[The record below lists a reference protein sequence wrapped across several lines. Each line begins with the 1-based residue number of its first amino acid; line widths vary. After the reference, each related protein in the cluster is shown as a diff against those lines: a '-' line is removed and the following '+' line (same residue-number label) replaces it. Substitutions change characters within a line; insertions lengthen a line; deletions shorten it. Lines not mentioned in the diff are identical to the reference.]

1 MRVNENLSKNGIGV
15 EVSEFSLS
23 DLTAENI
30 DFLRAKWVEYGLI
43 VFPKLPLSHDEFKD
57 FALSFGEFGDDPFIS
72 SLPDYPNIA
81 EIKRSAKEKAT
92 PFGGTWHSDWSFMK
106 KPPSATLLHSKIIPP
121 VGGNTLFA
129 NTEKAFA
136 ALPDEMKD
144 KLRNLKVIH
153 SAKIPYAD
161 DGFYALEKEER
172 SMKILPSKEA
182 KATFSHPMIK
192 IHPETKKECLFINPV
207 YAINIEDFSEDES
220 QELLWELY
228 EHMIQ
233 DQFIYEHI
241 WNENMLIMWDNR
253 TVMHQ
258 ATGGYD
264 GYDRLL
270 HRITLAAL

>member
-1 MRVNENLSKNGIGV
+1 MRVSEDLSKNGIGV
-15 EVSEFSLS
+15 KVSDFSLS
-23 DLTAENI
+23 DLTEKNI
-30 DFLRAKWVEYGLI
+30 SFLRSKWVEYGLI

-57 FALSFGEFGDDPFIS
+57 FALSFGDFGDDPFIS

-81 EIKRSAKEKAT
+81 EIKRSANEKAT

-129 NTEKAFA
+129 NTERSFA
-136 ALPDEMKD
+136 ALPEKMKN

-161 DGFYALEKEER
+161 DGFYALEKEKR

-182 KATFSHPMIK
+182 KATYSHPMIK
-192 IHPETKKECLFINPV
+192 IHPETKKECMFINPV
-207 YAINIEDFSEDES
+207 YTINIEGFSEDES
-220 QELLWELY
+220 QQLLWELY

-233 DQFIYEHI
+233 DQFVYEHA
-241 WNENMLIMWDNR
+241 WNEDMLIMWDNR

-258 ATGGYD
+258 AMGGYD

-270 HRITLAAL
+270 HRITLAAV

>member
-23 DLTAENI
+23 DLTPENI
-30 DFLRAKWVEYGLI
+30 AFLRAKWVEYGLI

-207 YAINIEDFSEDES
+207 YTINIEGFSEDES
-220 QELLWELY
+220 QQLLWELY

-233 DQFIYEHI
+233 DQFIYEHV

>member
-1 MRVNENLSKNGIGV
+1 MRVSENLSKNGIGV
-15 EVSEFSLS
+15 EVSDFSLA
-23 DLTAENI
+23 DLTRENI
-30 DFLRAKWVEYGLI
+30 SFLRSKWVEYGLI

-57 FALSFGEFGDDPFIS
+57 FALSFGDFGDDPFIS

-81 EIKRSAKEKAT
+81 EIKRSANEKAT

-129 NTEKAFA
+129 NTEKSFA
-136 ALPDEMKD
+136 ALPEDMKNR
-144 KLRNLKVIH
+144 LRNLKVIH

-182 KATFSHPMIK
+182 KATFSHPMVK
-192 IHPETKKECLFINPV
+192 IHPETNKECLFINPV
-207 YAINIEDFSEDES
+207 YTINIEDLSEDES
-220 QELLWELY
+220 QQLLWELY

-233 DQFIYEHI
+233 EQFVYEHV
-241 WNENMLIMWDNR
+241 WNEDMLIMWDNR

-270 HRITLAAL
+270 HRITLAAV

>member
-1 MRVNENLSKNGIGV
+1 MRVSENLSKNGIGV
-15 EVSEFSLS
+15 EVSDFSLA
-23 DLTAENI
+23 DLTRENI
-30 DFLRAKWVEYGLI
+30 SFLRSKWVDYGLI

-57 FALSFGEFGDDPFIS
+57 FALSFGDFGDDPFIS

-81 EIKRSAKEKAT
+81 EIKRSANEKAT

-129 NTEKAFA
+129 NTEKSFA
-136 ALPDEMKD
+136 ALPEDMKNR
-144 KLRNLKVIH
+144 LRNLKVIH

-182 KATFSHPMIK
+182 KATFSHPMVK
-192 IHPETKKECLFINPV
+192 IHPETNKACLFINPV
-207 YAINIEDFSEDES
+207 YTINIECFSEDES
-220 QELLWELY
+220 QQLLWELY

-233 DQFIYEHI
+233 DKFVYEHV
-241 WNENMLIMWDNR
+241 WNKDMLIMWDNR
-253 TVMHQ
+253 TLMHQ

-270 HRITLAAL
+270 HRITLAAV

>member
-1 MRVNENLSKNGIGV
+1 MRVSENLSKNGIGV
-15 EVSEFSLS
+15 EVTDFSLA
-23 DLTAENI
+23 DLTEENI
-30 DFLRAKWVEYGLI
+30 SFLRSKWVEYGLI

-57 FALSFGEFGDDPFIS
+57 FALSFGDFGDDPFIS

-81 EIKRSAKEKAT
+81 EIKRSANEKAT

-129 NTEKAFA
+129 NTEKSFA
-136 ALPDEMKD
+136 ALPEHMKNR
-144 KLRNLKVIH
+144 LRNLKVIH

-161 DGFYALEKEER
+161 DGFYALEKEQR

-182 KATFSHPMIK
+182 KATFSHPMVK
-192 IHPETKKECLFINPV
+192 IHPETNKECLFINPV
-207 YAINIEDFSEDES
+207 YTINIEGLSEDES
-220 QELLWELY
+220 QQLLWELY

-233 DQFIYEHI
+233 DKFVYEHV
-241 WNENMLIMWDNR
+241 WNEDMLIMWDNR

-270 HRITLAAL
+270 HRITLAAV

>member
-1 MRVNENLSKNGIGV
+1 MRVSENLSKNGIGV
-15 EVSEFSLS
+15 EVSDFSLS
-23 DLTAENI
+23 DLTEENI
-30 DFLRAKWVEYGLI
+30 SFLRSKWVEYGLI
-43 VFPKLPLSHDEFKD
+43 VFPKLPLSHDEFKG
-57 FALSFGEFGDDPFIS
+57 FALSFGNFGDDPFIS

-81 EIKRSAKEKAT
+81 EIKRSANEKAT

-129 NTEKAFA
+129 NTEKSFA
-136 ALPDEMKD
+136 ALPEKMKN

-207 YAINIEDFSEDES
+207 YTINIEGFSEDES

-228 EHMIQ
+228 EHMTQ
-233 DQFIYEHI
+233 DKFVYEHV
-241 WNENMLIMWDNR
+241 WNEDMLIMWDNR

-258 ATGGYD
+258 ASGGYD

-270 HRITLAAL
+270 HRITLAAV

>member
-1 MRVNENLSKNGIGV
+1 MRVSENLSKNGIGV
-15 EVSEFSLS
+15 EVSDFSLA
-23 DLTAENI
+23 DLTRENI
-30 DFLRAKWVEYGLI
+30 SFLRSKWVEYGLI

-57 FALSFGEFGDDPFIS
+57 FALSFGDFGDDPFIS

-81 EIKRSAKEKAT
+81 EIKRSANEKAT

-121 VGGNTLFA
+121 IGGNTLFA
-129 NTEKAFA
+129 NTEKSFA
-136 ALPDEMKD
+136 ALPEDMKNR
-144 KLRNLKVIH
+144 LRNLKVIH

-182 KATFSHPMIK
+182 KATFSHPMVK
-192 IHPETKKECLFINPV
+192 IHPETNKECLFINPV
-207 YAINIEDFSEDES
+207 YTINIEGFSEDES
-220 QELLWELY
+220 QQLLWELY

-233 DQFIYEHI
+233 DKFVYEHV
-241 WNENMLIMWDNR
+241 WNEDMLIMWDNR

-270 HRITLAAL
+270 HRITLAAV

>member
-1 MRVNENLSKNGIGV
+1 MRVSENLSKNGIGV
-15 EVSEFSLS
+15 EVTDFSLA
-23 DLTAENI
+23 DLTRENI
-30 DFLRAKWVEYGLI
+30 SFLRSKWVEYGLI

-57 FALSFGEFGDDPFIS
+57 FALSFGDFGDDPFIS
-72 SLPDYPNIA
+72 SLQDYPNIA
-81 EIKRSAKEKAT
+81 EIKRSAIEKAT

-129 NTEKAFA
+129 NTERSFA
-136 ALPDEMKD
+136 ALPEEMKN

-182 KATFSHPMIK
+182 KATFSHPMVK
-192 IHPETKKECLFINPV
+192 IHPETNKECLFINPV
-207 YAINIEDFSEDES
+207 YTINVEGFSDDES
-220 QELLWELY
+220 QQLLWELY

-233 DQFIYEHI
+233 DQFVYEHV
-241 WNENMLIMWDNR
+241 WNEDMLIMWDNR

-270 HRITLAAL
+270 HRITLAAV

>member
-1 MRVNENLSKNGIGV
+1 MRVSENLSKNGIGV
-15 EVSEFSLS
+15 EVTDFSLA
-23 DLTAENI
+23 DLTEENI
-30 DFLRAKWVEYGLI
+30 SFLRSKWVEYGLI

-57 FALSFGEFGDDPFIS
+57 FALSFGDFGDDPFIS

-81 EIKRSAKEKAT
+81 EIKRSANEKAT

-129 NTEKAFA
+129 NTERSFA
-136 ALPDEMKD
+136 ALPEEMKN

-182 KATFSHPMIK
+182 KATFSHPMVK
-192 IHPETKKECLFINPV
+192 IHPETNKECLFINPV
-207 YAINIEDFSEDES
+207 YTINVEGFSENAS
-220 QELLWELY
+220 QQLLWELY

-233 DQFIYEHI
+233 DRFVYEHV
-241 WNENMLIMWDNR
+241 WNDDMLIMWDNR

-270 HRITLAAL
+270 HRITLAAV

>member
-1 MRVNENLSKNGIGV
+1 MRVSENLSKNGIGV
-15 EVSEFSLS
+15 EVSNFSLS
-23 DLTAENI
+23 DLTEENI
-30 DFLRAKWVEYGLI
+30 SFLRSKWVEYGLI

-57 FALSFGEFGDDPFIS
+57 FALSFGNFGDDPFIS

-81 EIKRSAKEKAT
+81 EIKRSANEKAT

-129 NTEKAFA
+129 NTEKSFA
-136 ALPDEMKD
+136 ALPEKMKN

-207 YAINIEDFSEDES
+207 YTINIEGFSEDES

-228 EHMIQ
+228 EHMTQ
-233 DQFIYEHI
+233 DKFVYEHV
-241 WNENMLIMWDNR
+241 WNEDMLIMWDNR

-258 ATGGYD
+258 ASGGYD

-270 HRITLAAL
+270 HRITLAAV

>member
-1 MRVNENLSKNGIGV
+1 MRVSENLSKNGIGV
-15 EVSEFSLS
+15 EVTDFSLS
-23 DLTAENI
+23 DLTEENI
-30 DFLRAKWVEYGLI
+30 SFLRSKWVEYGLI

-57 FALSFGEFGDDPFIS
+57 FALSFGNFGDDPFIS

-81 EIKRSAKEKAT
+81 EIKRSANEKAT

-129 NTEKAFA
+129 NTERSFA
-136 ALPDEMKD
+136 ALPEEMKN

-182 KATFSHPMIK
+182 KATYSHPMVK
-192 IHPETKKECLFINPV
+192 IHPETNKECLFINPV
-207 YAINIEDFSEDES
+207 YTINIEGFSEDES
-220 QELLWELY
+220 QQLLWELY

-233 DQFIYEHI
+233 EQFVYEHV
-241 WNENMLIMWDNR
+241 WNEDMLIMWDNR

-270 HRITLAAL
+270 HRITLAPV

>member
-1 MRVNENLSKNGIGV
+1 MRVSENLSKNGIGV
-15 EVSEFSLS
+15 EVSDFSLA
-23 DLTAENI
+23 DLTLENI
-30 DFLRAKWVEYGLI
+30 SFLRSKWVEYGLI

-57 FALSFGEFGDDPFIS
+57 FALSFGDFGDDPFIS

-81 EIKRSAKEKAT
+81 EIKRSANEKAT

-129 NTEKAFA
+129 NTEKSFA
-136 ALPDEMKD
+136 ALPEDMKNR
-144 KLRNLKVIH
+144 LRNLKVIH

-182 KATFSHPMIK
+182 KATFSHPMVK
-192 IHPETKKECLFINPV
+192 IHPETNKECLFINPV
-207 YAINIEDFSEDES
+207 YTINIEDLSEDES
-220 QELLWELY
+220 QQLLWELY

-233 DQFIYEHI
+233 DKFVYEHV
-241 WNENMLIMWDNR
+241 WNEDMLIMWDNR

-270 HRITLAAL
+270 HRITLAAV

>member
-23 DLTAENI
+23 DLTAENVA
-30 DFLRAKWVEYGLI
+30 FLRSKWVEYGLI

-57 FALSFGEFGDDPFIS
+57 FALSFGNFGDDPFIS

-81 EIKRSAKEKAT
+81 EIKRSANEKAT

-129 NTEKAFA
+129 NTERSFA
-136 ALPDEMKD
+136 ALPEEMKN

-182 KATFSHPMIK
+182 KATFSHPMVK
-192 IHPETKKECLFINPV
+192 IHPETNKECLFINPV
-207 YAINIEDFSEDES
+207 YTINVEGFSEDES
-220 QELLWELY
+220 QQLLWELY
-228 EHMIQ
+228 EHMIK
-233 DQFIYEHI
+233 DQFVYEHV
-241 WNENMLIMWDNR
+241 WNDDMLIMWDNR

-270 HRITLAAL
+270 HRITLAAV

>member
-1 MRVNENLSKNGIGV
+1 MRVSENLSKNGIGV
-15 EVSEFSLS
+15 EVTDFSLA
-23 DLTAENI
+23 DLTLENI
-30 DFLRAKWVEYGLI
+30 SFLRSKWVEYGLI

-57 FALSFGEFGDDPFIS
+57 FALSFGDFGDDPFIS

-81 EIKRSAKEKAT
+81 EIKRSANEKAT

-121 VGGNTLFA
+121 IGGNTLFA
-129 NTEKAFA
+129 NTEKSFA
-136 ALPDEMKD
+136 ALPEEMKN
-144 KLRNLKVIH
+144 KLRNLQVIH

-182 KATFSHPMIK
+182 KATFSHPMVK
-192 IHPETKKECLFINPV
+192 IHPETNKECLFINPV
-207 YAINIEDFSEDES
+207 YTINVEGFSEDES
-220 QELLWELY
+220 QQLLWELY

-233 DQFIYEHI
+233 DKFIYEHV
-241 WNENMLIMWDNR
+241 WNEDMLIMWDNR

-258 ATGGYD
+258 AMGGYD

-270 HRITLAAL
+270 HRITLAAV

>member
-1 MRVNENLSKNGIGV
+1 MRLSENLSKNGIGV
-15 EVSEFSLS
+15 EVSDFSLA
-23 DLTAENI
+23 DLTRENI
-30 DFLRAKWVEYGLI
+30 SFLRSKWVKYGLI

-57 FALSFGEFGDDPFIS
+57 FALSFGDFGDDPFIS

-81 EIKRSAKEKAT
+81 EIKRSANEKAT

-129 NTEKAFA
+129 NTEKSFA
-136 ALPDEMKD
+136 ALPEKMKNR
-144 KLRNLKVIH
+144 LRNLKVIH

-182 KATFSHPMIK
+182 KATYSHPMVK
-192 IHPETKKECLFINPV
+192 IHPETNKECLFINPV
-207 YAINIEDFSEDES
+207 YTINIEGFSEDES
-220 QELLWELY
+220 QQLLWELY
-228 EHMIQ
+228 EHMVQ
-233 DQFIYEHI
+233 EQFVYEHV
-241 WNENMLIMWDNR
+241 WNEDMLIMWDNR

-270 HRITLAAL
+270 HRITLAAV

>member
-121 VGGNTLFA
+121 IGGNTLFA
-129 NTEKAFA
+129 NTEKAFD
-136 ALPDEMKD
+136 ALPDEIKD

-207 YAINIEDFSEDES
+207 YTINIEGFSEDES
-220 QELLWELY
+220 QQLLWELY

-233 DQFIYEHI
+233 DQFIYEHV

>member
-1 MRVNENLSKNGIGV
+1 MRLSENLSKNGIGV
-15 EVSEFSLS
+15 EVSDFSLA
-23 DLTAENI
+23 DLTRENI
-30 DFLRAKWVEYGLI
+30 SFLRSKWVEYGLI
-43 VFPKLPLSHDEFKD
+43 VFPKLSLSHDEFKD
-57 FALSFGEFGDDPFIS
+57 FALSFGDFGDDPFIS

-81 EIKRSAKEKAT
+81 EIKRSANEKAT

-129 NTEKAFA
+129 NTEKSFA
-136 ALPDEMKD
+136 ALPEEMKN

-182 KATFSHPMIK
+182 KATFSHPMVK
-192 IHPETKKECLFINPV
+192 IHPETNKECLFINPV
-207 YAINIEDFSEDES
+207 YTINIEGLSEDES
-220 QELLWELY
+220 QQLLWELY

-233 DQFIYEHI
+233 EQFVYEHV
-241 WNENMLIMWDNR
+241 WNEDMLIMWDNR

-270 HRITLAAL
+270 HRITLAAV

>member
-23 DLTAENI
+23 DLTAENVA
-30 DFLRAKWVEYGLI
+30 FLRSKWVEYGLI

-57 FALSFGEFGDDPFIS
+57 FALSFGDFGDDPFIS

-81 EIKRSAKEKAT
+81 EIKRSANEKAT

-136 ALPDEMKD
+136 ALPEEMKD

-207 YAINIEDFSEDES
+207 YTINIEGFSEDES
-220 QELLWELY
+220 QQLLWELY

-233 DQFIYEHI
+233 DQFVYEHV
-241 WNENMLIMWDNR
+241 WNADMLIMWDNR

-264 GYDRLL
+264 GFDRLL
-270 HRITLAAL
+270 HRITLAAV

>member
-1 MRVNENLSKNGIGV
+1 MRVSENLSKNGIGV
-15 EVSEFSLS
+15 EVNDFSLS
-23 DLTAENI
+23 DLTEENI
-30 DFLRAKWVEYGLI
+30 SFLRSKWIEYGLI

-57 FALSFGEFGDDPFIS
+57 FALSFGDFGDDPFIS

-81 EIKRSAKEKAT
+81 EIKRSANEKAT

-129 NTEKAFA
+129 NTERSFA
-136 ALPDEMKD
+136 ALPEEMKN

-172 SMKILPSKEA
+172 SMKILPSKKA
-182 KATFSHPMIK
+182 KATFSHPMVK
-192 IHPETKKECLFINPV
+192 IHPETNKECLFINPV
-207 YAINIEDFSEDES
+207 YTINVEGFSEDES
-220 QELLWELY
+220 QQLLWELY
-228 EHMIQ
+228 EHMIK
-233 DQFIYEHI
+233 DQFVYEHV
-241 WNENMLIMWDNR
+241 WNDDMLIMWDNR

-270 HRITLAAL
+270 HRITLAAV

>member
-1 MRVNENLSKNGIGV
+1 MRVSENLSKKGIGV
-15 EVSEFSLS
+15 EVSDFSLK
-23 DLTAENI
+23 DLTKENI
-30 DFLRAKWVEYGLI
+30 SFLRSKWTEYGLI
-43 VFPKLPLSHDEFKD
+43 VFPNLPLSHEEFKE
-57 FALSFGEFGDDPFIS
+57 FALSFGDFGDDPFIS
-72 SLPDYPNIA
+72 SLPDHPNIA
-81 EIKRSAKEKAT
+81 EIKRSADEKAT

-106 KPPSATLLHSKIIPP
+106 NPPSATLLHSKVIPP
-121 VGGNTLFA
+121 VGGNTVFA
-129 NTEKAFA
+129 NTEKSFA
-136 ALPDEMKD
+136 ALPETMKS
-144 KLRNLKVIH
+144 KLRSLNVIH

-182 KATFSHPMIK
+182 KASFSHPMIK
-192 IHPETKKECLFINPV
+192 IHPETGKECLFINPV
-207 YAINIEDFSEDES
+207 YTISIENFSEDAS

-233 DQFIYEHI
+233 DNFIYEHV

-258 ATGGYD
+258 ANGGYD

-270 HRITLAAL
+270 HRITLAAI

>member
-1 MRVNENLSKNGIGV
+1 MRVSENLSKNGIGV
-15 EVSEFSLS
+15 EVSDFSLA
-23 DLTAENI
+23 DLTRENI
-30 DFLRAKWVEYGLI
+30 SFLRSKWVDYGLI

-57 FALSFGEFGDDPFIS
+57 FALSFGDFGDDPFIS

-81 EIKRSAKEKAT
+81 EIKRSANEKAT

-129 NTEKAFA
+129 NTEKSFA
-136 ALPDEMKD
+136 ALPEDMKNR
-144 KLRNLKVIH
+144 LRNLKVIH

-182 KATFSHPMIK
+182 KATFSHPMVK
-192 IHPETKKECLFINPV
+192 IHPETNKECLFINPV
-207 YAINIEDFSEDES
+207 YTINIEGLSEDES
-220 QELLWELY
+220 QQLLWELY

-233 DQFIYEHI
+233 DKFVYEHV
-241 WNENMLIMWDNR
+241 WNEDMLIMWDNR

-270 HRITLAAL
+270 HRITLAAV

>member
-1 MRVNENLSKNGIGV
+1 MRVSENLSKNGIGV
-15 EVSEFSLS
+15 EVSDFSLV
-23 DLTAENI
+23 DLTRENI
-30 DFLRAKWVEYGLI
+30 SFLRSKWVDYGLI

-57 FALSFGEFGDDPFIS
+57 FALSFGDFGDDPFIS

-81 EIKRSAKEKAT
+81 EIKRSANEKAT

-106 KPPSATLLHSKIIPP
+106 TPPSATLLHSKIIPP

-129 NTEKAFA
+129 NTEKSFA
-136 ALPDEMKD
+136 ALPEDMKNR
-144 KLRNLKVIH
+144 LRNLKVIH

-182 KATFSHPMIK
+182 KATFSHPMVK
-192 IHPETKKECLFINPV
+192 IHPETNKECLFINPV
-207 YAINIEDFSEDES
+207 YTINIEGFSEDES
-220 QELLWELY
+220 QQLLWELY

-233 DQFIYEHI
+233 DKFVYEHI
-241 WNENMLIMWDNR
+241 WNEDMLIMWDNR
-253 TVMHQ
+253 TIMHQ
-258 ATGGYD
+258 AMGGYD

-270 HRITLAAL
+270 HRITLAAV

>member
-1 MRVNENLSKNGIGV
+1 MRVSENLSKNGIGV
-15 EVSEFSLS
+15 EVTDFSLS
-23 DLTAENI
+23 DLTEENI
-30 DFLRAKWVEYGLI
+30 SFLRSKWVEYGLI

-57 FALSFGEFGDDPFIS
+57 FALSFGDFGDDPFIS

-81 EIKRSAKEKAT
+81 EIKRSANEKAT

-121 VGGNTLFA
+121 IGGNTLFA
-129 NTEKAFA
+129 NTEKSFS
-136 ALPDEMKD
+136 ALPEEMKN

-182 KATFSHPMIK
+182 KATYSHPMVK
-192 IHPETKKECLFINPV
+192 IHPETNKECLFINPV
-207 YAINIEDFSEDES
+207 YTINIEGFSEDES
-220 QELLWELY
+220 QQLLWELY

-233 DQFIYEHI
+233 DKFVYEHV
-241 WNENMLIMWDNR
+241 WNQDMLIMWDNR

-270 HRITLAAL
+270 HRITLAAV

>member
-1 MRVNENLSKNGIGV
+1 MKVSENLSKNGIGV
-15 EVSEFSLS
+15 EVTNFSLS
-23 DLTAENI
+23 DLTEENI
-30 DFLRAKWVEYGLI
+30 SFLRSKWVEYGLI
-43 VFPKLPLSHDEFKD
+43 VFPELPLSHDEFKD
-57 FALSFGEFGDDPFIS
+57 FALSFGDFGDDPFIS

-81 EIKRSAKEKAT
+81 EIKRSANEKAT

-129 NTEKAFA
+129 NTERSFA
-136 ALPDEMKD
+136 ALPEEMKN
-144 KLRNLKVIH
+144 KLRKLKVIH

-172 SMKILPSKEA
+172 SMKILSSKEA
-182 KATFSHPMIK
+182 RATFSHPMVK
-192 IHPETKKECLFINPV
+192 IHPETNKECLFINPV
-207 YAINIEDFSEDES
+207 YTINVEGFSEDES
-220 QELLWELY
+220 QQLLWELY

-233 DQFIYEHI
+233 DRFVYEHV
-241 WNENMLIMWDNR
+241 WNDDMLIMWDNR

-270 HRITLAAL
+270 HRITLAAV

>member
-81 EIKRSAKEKAT
+81 EIKRSAREKAT

-207 YAINIEDFSEDES
+207 YTINIEGFSEDES
-220 QELLWELY
+220 PQLLWELY

-233 DQFIYEHI
+233 DQFIYEHV

>member
-1 MRVNENLSKNGIGV
+1 MRVSENLSKNGIGV
-15 EVSEFSLS
+15 EVSDFSLS
-23 DLTAENI
+23 DLTEENI
-30 DFLRAKWVEYGLI
+30 SFLRSKWVEYGLI
-43 VFPKLPLSHDEFKD
+43 VFPNLPLTHDEFKD
-57 FALSFGEFGDDPFIS
+57 FALSFGNFGDDPFIS

-81 EIKRSAKEKAT
+81 EIKRSANEKAT

-129 NTEKAFA
+129 NTEKSFA
-136 ALPDEMKD
+136 ALPEEMKN

-182 KATFSHPMIK
+182 KATFSHPMVK
-192 IHPETKKECLFINPV
+192 IHPETNKECLFINPV
-207 YAINIEDFSEDES
+207 YTINVEGFSDDES
-220 QELLWELY
+220 QQLLWDLY

-233 DQFIYEHI
+233 DQFVYEHV
-241 WNENMLIMWDNR
+241 WNEDMLIMWDNR

-270 HRITLAAL
+270 HRITLAAV

>member
-1 MRVNENLSKNGIGV
+1 MKVSENLSKNGIGV
-15 EVSEFSLS
+15 EVTDFSLS
-23 DLTAENI
+23 DLTKENI
-30 DFLRAKWVEYGLI
+30 SFLRSKWVEYGLI
-43 VFPKLPLSHDEFKD
+43 VFPELPLSHDEFKD
-57 FALSFGEFGDDPFIS
+57 FALSFGDFGDDPFIS

-81 EIKRSAKEKAT
+81 EIKRSADEKAT
-92 PFGGTWHSDWSFMK
+92 PFGGTWHSDWSFMN

-129 NTEKAFA
+129 NTERSFA
-136 ALPDEMKD
+136 ALPEEMKN

-182 KATFSHPMIK
+182 KATFSHPMVK
-192 IHPETKKECLFINPV
+192 IHPETNKECLFINPV
-207 YAINIEDFSEDES
+207 YTINVEGFSEDES
-220 QELLWELY
+220 QQLLWELY

-233 DQFIYEHI
+233 DRFVYEHV
-241 WNENMLIMWDNR
+241 WNDDMLIMWDNR

-270 HRITLAAL
+270 HRITLAAV

>member
-1 MRVNENLSKNGIGV
+1 MRVSENLSKNGIGV
-15 EVSEFSLS
+15 EVTDFSLS
-23 DLTAENI
+23 DLTEENI
-30 DFLRAKWVEYGLI
+30 SFLRSKWVEYGLI

-57 FALSFGEFGDDPFIS
+57 FALSFGDFGDDPFIS

-81 EIKRSAKEKAT
+81 EIKRSANEKAT

-129 NTEKAFA
+129 NTEKSFA
-136 ALPDEMKD
+136 ALPEEMKN

-182 KATFSHPMIK
+182 KATFSHPMVK
-192 IHPETKKECLFINPV
+192 IHPETNKECLFINPV
-207 YAINIEDFSEDES
+207 YTINVEGFSEDES
-220 QELLWELY
+220 QQLLWELY
-228 EHMIQ
+228 EHMIK
-233 DQFIYEHI
+233 DQFVYEHV
-241 WNENMLIMWDNR
+241 WNDDMLIMWDNR

-270 HRITLAAL
+270 HRITLAAV

>member
-1 MRVNENLSKNGIGV
+1 MRVSENLSKNGIGV
-15 EVSEFSLS
+15 EVSDFSLS
-23 DLTAENI
+23 DLTEENI
-30 DFLRAKWVEYGLI
+30 SFLRSKWVEYGLI

-57 FALSFGEFGDDPFIS
+57 FALSFGNFGDDPFIS
-72 SLPDYPNIA
+72 SLQDYPNIA
-81 EIKRSAKEKAT
+81 EIKRSANEKAT

-129 NTEKAFA
+129 NTEKSFA
-136 ALPDEMKD
+136 ALPEKMKN

-207 YAINIEDFSEDES
+207 YTINIEGFSEDES

-228 EHMIQ
+228 EHMTQ
-233 DQFIYEHI
+233 DKFVYEHI
-241 WNENMLIMWDNR
+241 WNEDMLIMWDNR

-258 ATGGYD
+258 ASGGYD

-270 HRITLAAL
+270 HRITLAAV

>member
-72 SLPDYPNIA
+72 SLPDYQNIA

-207 YAINIEDFSEDES
+207 YSINIEGFSEDES
-220 QELLWELY
+220 QQLLWELY

-233 DQFIYEHI
+233 DQFIYEHV

>member
-1 MRVNENLSKNGIGV
+1 MKVSENLSRNGIGV
-15 EVSEFSLS
+15 EVTNFSLS
-23 DLTAENI
+23 DLTEENI
-30 DFLRAKWVEYGLI
+30 SFLRSKWVEYGLI
-43 VFPKLPLSHDEFKD
+43 VFPELPLSHDEFKD
-57 FALSFGEFGDDPFIS
+57 FALSFGDFGEDPFIS

-81 EIKRSAKEKAT
+81 EIKRSANEKAT
-92 PFGGTWHSDWSFMK
+92 PFGGTWHSDWSFMN

-129 NTEKAFA
+129 NTERSFA
-136 ALPDEMKD
+136 ALPEEMKN
-144 KLRNLKVIH
+144 KLRKLKVIH

-182 KATFSHPMIK
+182 KATFSHPMVK
-192 IHPETKKECLFINPV
+192 IHPETNKECLFINPV
-207 YAINIEDFSEDES
+207 YTINVEGFSEDES
-220 QELLWELY
+220 QQLLWELY

-233 DQFIYEHI
+233 DRFVYEHV
-241 WNENMLIMWDNR
+241 WNDDMLIMWDNR

-270 HRITLAAL
+270 HRITLAAV

>member
-1 MRVNENLSKNGIGV
+1 MRLSENLSKNGIGV
-15 EVSEFSLS
+15 EVSDFSLA
-23 DLTAENI
+23 DLTRENI
-30 DFLRAKWVEYGLI
+30 SFLRSKWVKYGLI

-57 FALSFGEFGDDPFIS
+57 FALSFGDFGDDPFIS

-81 EIKRSAKEKAT
+81 EIKRSANEKAT

-129 NTEKAFA
+129 NTEKSFA
-136 ALPDEMKD
+136 ALPEKMKN

-182 KATFSHPMIK
+182 KATYSHPMVK
-192 IHPETKKECLFINPV
+192 IHPETNKECLFINPV
-207 YAINIEDFSEDES
+207 YTINIEGFSEDES
-220 QELLWELY
+220 QQLLWELY

-233 DQFIYEHI
+233 EQFVYEHV
-241 WNENMLIMWDNR
+241 WNEDMLIMWDNR

-270 HRITLAAL
+270 HRITLAAV

>member
-1 MRVNENLSKNGIGV
+1 MRVSENLSKNGIGV
-15 EVSEFSLS
+15 EVSDFSLS
-23 DLTAENI
+23 DLTEENI
-30 DFLRAKWVEYGLI
+30 SFLRSKWVEYGLI

-57 FALSFGEFGDDPFIS
+57 FALSFGNFGDDPFIS

-81 EIKRSAKEKAT
+81 EIKRSANEKAT

-129 NTEKAFA
+129 NTEKSFA
-136 ALPDEMKD
+136 ALPEKMKN
-144 KLRNLKVIH
+144 KLRNLKIIH

-161 DGFYALEKEER
+161 DGFYALENEER

-207 YAINIEDFSEDES
+207 YTINIEGFSEDES

-228 EHMIQ
+228 EHMTQ
-233 DQFIYEHI
+233 DKFVYEHV
-241 WNENMLIMWDNR
+241 WNEDMLIMWDNR

-258 ATGGYD
+258 ASGGYD

-270 HRITLAAL
+270 HRITLAAV

>member
-23 DLTAENI
+23 DLTPENI
-30 DFLRAKWVEYGLI
+30 AFLRAKWVEYGLI

-207 YAINIEDFSEDES
+207 YTINIEGFSEDES
-220 QELLWELY
+220 QQLLWELY

-233 DQFIYEHI
+233 DQFIYEHV

-270 HRITLAAL
+270 HRITLASL

>member
-1 MRVNENLSKNGIGV
+1 MRVSENLSKNGIGV
-15 EVSEFSLS
+15 EVTDFSLS
-23 DLTAENI
+23 DLTEENI
-30 DFLRAKWVEYGLI
+30 SFLRSKWVEYGLI
-43 VFPKLPLSHDEFKD
+43 VFPELPLSHDEFKD
-57 FALSFGEFGDDPFIS
+57 FALSFGDFGDDPFIS

-81 EIKRSAKEKAT
+81 EIKRSANEKAT

-129 NTEKAFA
+129 NTEKSFA
-136 ALPDEMKD
+136 ALPEEMKN

-182 KATFSHPMIK
+182 KATFSHPMVK
-192 IHPETKKECLFINPV
+192 IHPETNKECLFINPV
-207 YAINIEDFSEDES
+207 YTINVEGFSEDES
-220 QELLWELY
+220 QQLLWELY
-228 EHMIQ
+228 EHMIK
-233 DQFIYEHI
+233 DQFVYEHV
-241 WNENMLIMWDNR
+241 WNDDMLIMWDNR

-270 HRITLAAL
+270 HRITLAAV

>member
-1 MRVNENLSKNGIGV
+1 MRVSENLSKNGIGV
-15 EVSEFSLS
+15 EVTDFSLA
-23 DLTAENI
+23 DLTRENI
-30 DFLRAKWVEYGLI
+30 SFLRSKWVEYGLI

-57 FALSFGEFGDDPFIS
+57 FALSFGDFGDDPFIS
-72 SLPDYPNIA
+72 SLQDYPNIA
-81 EIKRSAKEKAT
+81 EIKRSANEKAT

-129 NTEKAFA
+129 NTEKSFA
-136 ALPDEMKD
+136 ALPEEMKN
-144 KLRNLKVIH
+144 KLRKLKVIH

-182 KATFSHPMIK
+182 KATFSHPMVK
-192 IHPETKKECLFINPV
+192 IHPETNKECLFINPV
-207 YAINIEDFSEDES
+207 YTINVEGFSEDES
-220 QELLWELY
+220 QQLLWELY

-233 DQFIYEHI
+233 DQFVYEHV
-241 WNENMLIMWDNR
+241 WNEDMLIMWDNR

-270 HRITLAAL
+270 HRITLAAV

>member
-1 MRVNENLSKNGIGV
+1 MRLSENLSKNGIGV
-15 EVSEFSLS
+15 EVTDFSLA
-23 DLTAENI
+23 DLTEENI
-30 DFLRAKWVEYGLI
+30 SFLRSKWVEYGLI

-57 FALSFGEFGDDPFIS
+57 FALSFGNFGDDPFIS

-81 EIKRSAKEKAT
+81 EIKRSANEKAT

-129 NTEKAFA
+129 NTERSFA
-136 ALPDEMKD
+136 ALPEEMKN

-182 KATFSHPMIK
+182 KATFSHPMVK
-192 IHPETKKECLFINPV
+192 IHPETNKECLFINPV
-207 YAINIEDFSEDES
+207 YTINVEGFSEDAS
-220 QELLWELY
+220 QQLLWELY

-233 DQFIYEHI
+233 DQFVYEHV
-241 WNENMLIMWDNR
+241 WNDDMLSMWDNR

-270 HRITLAAL
+270 HRITLAAV

>member
-72 SLPDYPNIA
+72 SLPGYPNIA
-81 EIKRSAKEKAT
+81 EIKRNAKEKAT

-121 VGGNTLFA
+121 IGGNTLFA

-207 YAINIEDFSEDES
+207 YTINIEGFSEDES
-220 QELLWELY
+220 QQLLWELY

-233 DQFIYEHI
+233 DQFIYEHV